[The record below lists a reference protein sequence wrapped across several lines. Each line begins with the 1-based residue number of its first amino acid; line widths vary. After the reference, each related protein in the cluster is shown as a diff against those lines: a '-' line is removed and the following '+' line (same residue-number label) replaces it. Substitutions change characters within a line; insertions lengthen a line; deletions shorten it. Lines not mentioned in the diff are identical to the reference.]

1 MESVFILIDIG
12 TKYTAVY
19 TVKAE
24 TEKGKFINKFTLKIT
39 FCEIY

>member
-19 TVKAE
+19 TVKPE
-24 TEKGKFINKFTLKIT
+24 TEKGENSSINIH
-39 FCEIY
+39 